1 MNKKEHLMVVAM
13 EECAEIQQAIAKSLR
28 FGLQDHRPETPT
40 MTNEQEILTEY
51 YQLMAVMEML
61 QEESLHL
68 PDAEV
73 IQQIK
78 QQKKA
83 KVLKYMAYAK
93 EQGCIS

>member
-51 YQLMAVMEML
+51 YQLMACWKCRR
-61 QEESLHL
+61 ESIWNRNRTLR
-68 PDAEV
+68 
-73 IQQIK
+73 K
-78 QQKKA
+78 FRK
-83 KVLKYMAYAK
+83 
-93 EQGCIS
+93 